1 LSSKNF
7 YVKTMNAI
15 ADVLKKI
22 ATIHETIM
30 LKREI
35 TEDERERKMLENFLL
50 WIDDACEYLRKTYV
64 ELDDLRKR
72 YEKHE

>member
-1 LSSKNF
+1 MSSKNF